1 MLHIPEKAITKVFN
15 EFLESRDIQNEDS
28 TLQMYEDS
36 IDAFDRI
43 KLEFFERVYK
53 ALHKWG
59 LFRNGKVKIN
69 VNTIFETML
78 RLNNELRNRCLSGL
92 TSNDWPIIRKSIL
105 QMKGVKPLKDSISIM
120 AISKF
125 LHFWNPKLFVICDR
139 KEIEQFVFGHKW
151 LMKQRDSMDIGQHTD
166 KTKVDK
172 QVSGYLK
179 LLALASDLIKSN
191 PSICGEFARSISSKS
206 SQVPDDIETY
216 EARAIEWFLI
226 GLAESRPSWWG
237 NA

>member
-1 MLHIPEKAITKVFN
+1 MFHIPKNAITKVFD
-15 EFLESRDIQNEDS
+15 EFLKSRDIQNEDS
-28 TLQMYEDS
+28 TLQMYENS

-43 KLEFFERVYK
+43 KPESFERVYK
-53 ALHKWG
+53 ALHKWR
-59 LFRNGKVKIN
+59 LFRNGKEKIS
-69 VNTIFETML
+69 VDTVFETMKG
-78 RLNNELRNRCLSGL
+78 LNNELRNRCLSGL
-92 TSNDWPIIRKSIL
+92 TSNDWPIIRNTVLK
-105 QMKGVKPLKDSISIM
+105 MKGVKPLKDGISIM

-125 LHFWNPKLFVICDR
+125 LHFWNPKLFVICDG

-166 KTKVDK
+166 KTKVDR
-172 QVSGYLK
+172 QVSSYLK
-179 LLALASDLIKSN
+179 LLALASDFIKSN

-206 SQVPDDIETY
+206 SKVPGDIETY

-226 GLAESRPSWWG
+226 GLAESPPSWWE